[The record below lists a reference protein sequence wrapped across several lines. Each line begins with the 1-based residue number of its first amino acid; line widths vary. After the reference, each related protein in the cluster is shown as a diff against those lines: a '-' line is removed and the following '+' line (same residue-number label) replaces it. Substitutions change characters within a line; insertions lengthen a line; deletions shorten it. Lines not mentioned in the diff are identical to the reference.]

1 MADSDLHSPLLNEE
15 QQNGIRGDGGPGK
28 AIDTPPITTFQQFSK
43 ESWIETMK
51 LWAIAAPAI
60 ITTVLQYSIGF
71 VTQIFAG
78 HLGTLELASCT
89 IANAV
94 IGGLAYGMMMGMGS
108 ALETLC
114 GQAFGAG
121 QRHMLGVY
129 MQRSWIIL
137 FVTALILLPVYI
149 FATPILKLLGQT
161 DDVSDLAGEFAIWIL
176 PQLFAY
182 VFNFPM
188 QKFLQSQ
195 SKVMAMAWISLG
207 VLILHIFLSWLCVYA
222 LGLGLAGA
230 AISLDVSWWL
240 IVLGQLGYIVFFCRG
255 VWTGLS
261 WLALKDLWAFVR
273 LSLASA
279 VMLCLEYWYMMPLTL
294 LTGHLKNAEIS
305 LDAISICLNLSCWE
319 AMIFI
324 GFNAAISVRVSNE
337 LGAGRPRAAKFAVII
352 VVVTALL
359 IGIAAMV
366 VILITKGRFAV
377 IFTDSKAVM
386 KAVSGMTLLLS
397 VTMVLNSVQ
406 PVLSGVAVGGGWQAL
421 IAYINIGCYYG
432 FGVPLGL
439 LLGYKLD
446 LGIKGIW
453 SGMVGGPTLQTII
466 LLGIT
471 YFTNWNREA
480 AEAKERLRF
489 WGGADEVLKD
499 GAVNGNENGERKDQ
513 PLDV

>member
-1 MADSDLHSPLLNEE
+1 MGDSLHSPLLNED
-15 QQNGIRGDGGPGK
+15 QQNGLGGDEGEGGGPGK
-28 AIDTPPITTFQQFSK
+28 AIDTPPITTFQQFRK
-43 ESWIETMK
+43 ESWIEIKK

-60 ITTVLQYSIGF
+60 ITTLLQYSIGS
-71 VTQIFAG
+71 VTQIYAG
-78 HLGTLELASCT
+78 HLGTLELASTT
-89 IANAV
+89 IANGV
-94 IGGLAYGMMMGMGS
+94 IGGLAFGIMLGMGS
-108 ALETLC
+108 GLETLC

-121 QRHMLGVY
+121 QSSMLGVY

-137 FVTALILLPVYI
+137 FVTALLLLPVYI

-161 DDVSDLAGEFAIWIL
+161 DDVSDLAGVFTIWIL

-182 VFNFPM
+182 AFNFPI

-195 SKVMAMAWISLG
+195 SKVMAMAWIALG
-207 VLILHIFLSWLCVYA
+207 VLILHIFLSWLCIYT
-222 LGLGLAGA
+222 LGLG
-230 AISLDVSWWL
+230 
-240 IVLGQLGYIVFFCRG
+240 G

-261 WLALKDLWAFVR
+261 WLAFRDLWAFVR
-273 LSLASA
+273 LSVASA
-279 VMLCLEYWYMMPLTL
+279 VMLCLEFWYMMSLTL

-305 LDAISICLNLSCWE
+305 LDAISICMNLNGWE

-366 VILITKGRFAV
+366 AILIAKGRFAV
-377 IFTDSKAVM
+377 IYTDSKVVM
-386 KAVSGMTLLLS
+386 KAVSGMAFLLS

-421 IAYINIGCYYG
+421 IAYINISCYYVIG
-432 FGVPLGL
+432 LPLGL

-446 LGIKGIW
+446 LGVKKLNIELWEQGIW
-453 SGMVGGPTLQTII
+453 GGMIGGTALQTLI

-471 YFTNWNREA
+471 SFTNWNREA
-480 AEAKERLRF
+480 AQAKDRLRV
-489 WGGADEVLKD
+489 WGGAGEDLKD
-499 GAVNGNENGERKDQ
+499 GVVNVSGRVMKTVKGRVEGRIN
-513 PLDV
+513 P